1 MTWWKD
7 IDISLEKKFD
17 GDINDFVDEYAIIE
31 SIKNIFRTV
40 QGQRRWLMPFAI
52 NLYNLLFDPIDDI
65 TARDI
70 GEIML
75 QTIEMWDNRVIIED
89 LLVKP
94 NPEQN
99 QYDVSLTF
107 RLNNVASPQTYTIQE
122 TIKAA

>member
-7 IDISLEKKFD
+7 IDISLEKKHD
-17 GDINDFVDEYAIIE
+17 GDINEFVDGFAIIE
-31 SIKNIFRTV
+31 SIKNIFKTI
-40 QGQRRWLMPFAI
+40 QGQRRWLMEFAI
-52 NLYNLLFDPIDDI
+52 NLYDILFDPVDEI
-65 TARDI
+65 TAREI

-75 QTIEMWDNRVIIED
+75 STIEMWDNRVIIED

-99 QYDVSLTF
+99 QYDVTLTF
-107 RLNNVASPQTYTIQE
+107 KLNNVASPRTYTIEE